1 MTKATEELI
10 KRSYEEAI
18 RKSTNIFDI
27 FRNLYYI
34 LKDETVVDEDLEI
47 FNIFV
52 DNLKTHYF
60 VTETEDYHA
69 IA

>member
-47 FNIFV
+47 FNSFL

-60 VTETEDYHA
+60 LTEDYYA